1 MTLRR
6 PLVPV
11 ALALGAGI
19 ASARIG
25 GDPVAA
31 GILALSAGIGGLLL
45 FYFVARWQI
54 ISVLEYDTRR
64 VRLFLLIHAGIFLI
78 GLLAGRAALGAGSL
92 LDTESGQATVI
103 SGRVLSAESR
113 EDGRLLLEVKTCGAP
128 EPSGKNSDDVKT
140 GKDGAAG
147 AGIPGRNGKSSGSGT
162 DTGRADGKS
171 ARAGS
176 ADADRADGKST
187 GAGNADADRANGT
200 GEKVLVTLSNPEGPG
215 AELTGC
221 IVKVRGIPEKPSGA
235 RIPGG
240 FDYGLY
246 LRSRGILATMK
257 AESADVQVVRSP
269 KGLWFILNRLALVRA
284 DMRRELTARMDEA
297 SASAFCGIL
306 FGESGSMDRDILQS
320 YRQNGIGHILAA
332 SGLHVGFVYGLL
344 RLLFR
349 RPRTFTGNIPI
360 AAALLAYAALA
371 GFSASVMRAVL
382 MMLVHILATLSHR
395 RYDFL
400 SCIAFCFIALLL
412 FRPAYLFS
420 SGFQLSFLAV
430 TTLAVVLKK
439 VENIRA
445 GLEKKRREK
454 TADGASDINTDSI
467 DSETNPLSAHTK
479 PLNANAD
486 VSTFNA
492 FTDTYNAET
501 DTSDTKTNDGAPGST
516 QTRYAVGS
524 ALMSLKGRVVTG
536 LASLTAIQAGML
548 PMTVSAFH
556 YVSPAVVVLNA
567 PAILITGLIVPL
579 GILVLPLTVAARLA
593 LLPAPADMLL
603 TFLCRMSALLIHA
616 LTDLSSIAGS
626 SPLSFRY
633 AASPPLFLTL
643 LYYFALFLSCSEA
656 LSIVRKKLRRAAH
669 ESGPDT
675 LAAVSR
681 CAGRKSLGRRR
692 TVPAPPDSGSDCDRT
707 DSTPANLKSH
717 RRAAHGSDPD
727 SPSVGSPPR
736 APGRRIAVALTITA
750 LILSLGIWTAYDWK
764 YLGSD
769 AIFLDVG
776 QGDCIHLRGSGGFNM
791 MIDSGGS
798 DKQDVGTETLIPYFL
813 SHGIASLDLAV
824 ITHLHTDHYAGLT
837 TMTDGVQVKR
847 LALSEG
853 YRSQIDRVTAETGI
867 PPENILFLKRGDV
880 LRPGGG
886 ITLTVLSPPVR
897 SPEEYLQFLE
907 ADDEN
912 ALSLV
917 LRADVDGKS
926 FLFTGDIGE
935 DAEAEMISSLRS
947 ELLDVDVLKVA
958 HHGSKTSSSQAFLD
972 IASPEISVI
981 QVGRRNMYGHP
992 APEALERLARTGSR
1006 IFRTD
1011 RDGSVMLRLGVL
1023 FSPENK
1029 IYCTN

>member
-6 PLVPV
+6 PLVPA

-45 FYFVARWQI
+45 FYFVVRCQI
-54 ISVLEYDTRR
+54 LSVLEYGTRR

-92 LDTESGQATVI
+92 LDTESGQASVI
-103 SGRVLSAESR
+103 NGRVLSAESR
-113 EDGRLLLEVKTCGAP
+113 EDGRLLLEVMTCGAQ
-128 EPSGKNSDDVKT
+128 SQNGKNVDDVSS
-140 GKDGAAG
+140 GADGAAG
-147 AGIPGRNGKSSGSGT
+147 KST
-162 DTGRADGKS
+162 
-171 ARAGS
+171 RAGS
-176 ADADRADGKST
+176 ADAANRR
-187 GAGNADADRANGT
+187 GAS
-200 GEKVLVTLSNPEGPG
+200 EKVLVTLGNPEGPG

-221 IVKVRGIPEKPSGA
+221 VVKVRGIPEKPSGA
-235 RIPGG
+235 RIPRG
-240 FDYGLY
+240 FDYSLY
-246 LRSRGILATMK
+246 LRSRGILATLK
-257 AESADVQVVRSP
+257 ADSGGIQIIKSP
-269 KGLWFILNRLALVRA
+269 KGLWFILNRLALIRA
-284 DMRRELTARMDEA
+284 DMRHELTARMDEA

-349 RPRTFTGNIPI
+349 RPRTFVGNIPI
-360 AAALLAYAALA
+360 TAALLAYAALA

-382 MMLVHILATLSHR
+382 MMLVHIMATLSHR

-420 SGFQLSFLAV
+420 NGFQLSFLAV

-486 VSTFNA
+486 VRTFSA

-501 DTSDTKTNDGAPGST
+501 DIRDTKTNDGAPGSI
-516 QTRYAVGS
+516 QTRSAVGS

-579 GILVLPLTVAARLA
+579 GILILPLEVAARLA

-616 LTDLSSIAGS
+616 LTGLSSIAGS

-669 ESGPDT
+669 ENCPDT
-675 LAAVSR
+675 PAASVSR
-681 CAGRKSLGRRR
+681 CAGRKSRDRNR
-692 TVPAPPDSGSDCDRT
+692 TGPAPPDSGSDCDRT

-717 RRAAHGSDPD
+717 RRAAHCSDPD
-727 SPSVGSPPR
+727 SPSTGSPPR
-736 APGRRIAVALTITA
+736 APGRRIAAALTITA
-750 LILSLGIWTAYDWK
+750 LILSLGIWTASDWK
-764 YLGSD
+764 YLSSD
-769 AIFLDVG
+769 AVFLDVG

-886 ITLTVLSPPVR
+886 ITLTVLSPPAR

-917 LRADVDGKS
+917 IRADVDGKS

-992 APEALERLARTGSR
+992 TPEALKRLARTGSR

-1011 RDGSVMLRLGVL
+1011 RDGSVML
-1023 FSPENK
+1023 
-1029 IYCTN
+1029 